1 MPRNLNLLIIIP
13 MLALTL
19 IGIFAIWSA
28 QPESTPTQTG
38 ILKLFSYEA
47 TKQFVFALISLGVF
61 SAFLF
66 INYYRLRDYSYVI
79 YALFV
84 GLVLILAVWGRVSHG
99 ARRWFQLGPF
109 AVQPS
114 EFLKIAMV
122 LALARLMMYKNNI
135 DSFKDFIA
143 PILLTLFA
151 IVAVL
156 MQPHLGMALVLFP
169 TFIIMLFAAGARR
182 KDLIILFLILS
193 VIVPVGYFFVLKD
206 YQRSRLIAFLNPGGA
221 PTGDGFQIIQSR
233 VAVGSGG
240 IIGRGWGAGDSTGT
254 LFVPERHND
263 FIFTAISEEWGFIG
277 SSLIIFLYLLIYLSS
292 LFVAYNTREP
302 FGRLIIVGI
311 IAFLTIQTFINIGM
325 TIGLA
330 PITGLPLPF
339 LSYGVSSLLSSYIAM
354 GLIINIGMHQ
364 LPSFAAKDFE

>member
-28 QPESTPTQTG
+28 QPNITTSQTG
-38 ILKLFSYEA
+38 LLKLFSYQA
-47 TKQFVFALISLGVF
+47 TKQFIFAIISLGVLGGL
-61 SAFLF
+61 LF
-66 INYYRLRDYSYVI
+66 VNYYRLKDYSYVI

-109 AVQPS
+109 AFQPS

-135 DSFKDFIA
+135 DQLKDFIP
-143 PILLTLFA
+143 PILITL
-151 IVAVL
+151 IGIIAVL
-156 MQPHLGMALVLFP
+156 LQPHLGLALILFP
-169 TFIIMLFAAGARR
+169 TFILMLFAAGARR
-182 KDLIILFLILS
+182 KDLILLFLILA
-193 VIVPVGYFFVLKD
+193 VIVPIGYFFVMKD
-206 YQRSRLIAFLNPGGA
+206 YQRSRLIAFLNPGNA

-277 SSLIIFLYLLIYLSS
+277 SSLIIFLYLLLYLSS

-311 IAFLTIQTFINIGM
+311 ISYLTIQTFINIGM

-339 LSYGVSSLLSSYIAM
+339 LSYGGSSLLSSYLAM

-364 LPSFAAKDFE
+364 IPSFAAKDFD